1 MESAPLFSF
10 GFVQW
15 QVIRDKRDLIG
26 WERHDFFPFFGTVI
40 SPWKSRTF
48 CYLDAFLPGP

>member
-15 QVIRDKRDLIG
+15 QVIKDKRDLIG
-26 WERHDFFPFFGTVI
+26 WERHDFF
-40 SPWKSRTF
+40 
-48 CYLDAFLPGP
+48 LFLAL